1 MIVDGLQCFHEFL
14 KSEFSEENL
23 EFWIACEEFKKTAKM
38 TNMQQ
43 LTAQAQKIF
52 SEFVANG
59 AYREVSDFTDQKIN
73 AAVNFCTFKSN

>member
-1 MIVDGLQCFHEFL
+1 LQFFHEFL

-38 TNMQQ
+38 THIQQ

-52 SEFVANG
+52 SEFVANQ
-59 AYREVSDFTDQKIN
+59 AYREVSNFSVQKIY
-73 AAVNFCTFKSN
+73 